1 MEFVKQFMATNK
13 SNRIC
18 KTAPTASSLVFAL
31 SDKEGIHNSAMVQV
45 INIDRDYVLDT
56 VFKFT
61 PIVRIN
67 HRYCKK
73 TSYQL

>member
-1 MEFVKQFMATNK
+1 MEFVQQFMATNK

-18 KTAPTASSLVFAL
+18 KTVIASGLAFAL
-31 SDKEGIHNSAMVQV
+31 SDKEGGHNSAMGQV
-45 INIDRDYVLDT
+45 IIIDRDYVLDT